1 MHTLSWKDKKGEHR
15 KQPLQQYPPLN
26 TAGLNLYATDQKNR
40 PARKNNDNRS
50 TLDKSD
56 TSLRPPSTRIWIFL
70 NPQIFLSGFKNFHV
84 HTQRIQT
91 ELSLPQVREITLIS
105 SAGLKS
111 DLRLMRYFPHHSS
124 AKKRKKKTFLL
135 TKLSHQ
141 ALIRSFN
148 YFIGVQFVRPT
159 SKAAENVRATAWH
172 N

>member
-84 HTQRIQT
+84 HTQRIQI

-124 AKKRKKKTFLL
+124 AKKRKKKNVFADKTVPSSTNSLL
-135 TKLSHQ
+135 
-141 ALIRSFN
+141 
-148 YFIGVQFVRPT
+148 
-159 SKAAENVRATAWH
+159 
-172 N
+172 